1 MAMSSEAALQSAV
14 GKSAT
19 GPIMAVRNLRILFP
33 TRDGS
38 DTVKAVDGVD
48 FDVTAGE
55 TFGIIG
61 ESGSGKTTLGRALVS
76 LIAPTE
82 GHILHNGVD
91 PATLSRSQFRAH
103 RRDYQIV
110 FQDPNAALNP
120 RMTILDSVTEPAE
133 IMKDGNDESRRAAG
147 IAALS
152 RVGLPREFAD
162 RYPHQLSGGQKQR
175 VNIARVLMLRPKV
188 IVCDEV
194 VAALDVSIRGD
205 VLNLFADLQR
215 EFGLTYVFITHD
227 ISVVSHISDRIAVTY
242 LGKLMELGS
251 TEDVIERPLHPYTQA
266 LLSAE
271 PIPLP
276 SAMRTDR
283 RIVLEGE
290 IPSPVEPPSGC
301 RFRTRCPA
309 AQPRCADEMPTWR
322 ELKPGH
328 WVACHFSTTDG
339 PPPANA
345 NQQTHA
351 VTGRIE

>member
-1 MAMSSEAALQSAV
+1 MEQVYASKQRAKQEPAGHDPVLS
-14 GKSAT
+14 
-19 GPIMAVRNLRILFP
+19 VRNLRILFP
-33 TRDGS
+33 TRDGR
-38 DTVKAVDGVD
+38 DTVKAVDGID
-48 FDVTAGE
+48 FDVQPGE
-55 TFGIIG
+55 TLGIIG

-76 LIAPTE
+76 LLQPTE
-82 GHILHNGVD
+82 GHILQDGVD
-91 PATLSRSQFRAH
+91 PAKLNRAQLRKH

-120 RMTILDSVTEPAE
+120 RMTILDSVIEPAE
-133 IMKDGNDESRRAAG
+133 VAGEGNDSSRRKNGLAT
-147 IAALS
+147 LS
-152 RVGLPREFAD
+152 RVGLPAEMAD

-242 LGKLMELGS
+242 LGKLMELGPA
-251 TEDVIERPLHPYTQA
+251 EVVIDAPMHPYTQA

-276 SAMRTDR
+276 STMRTDR
-283 RIVLEGE
+283 RVILEGE
-290 IPSPVEPPSGC
+290 IPSPVSPPSGC
-301 RFRTRCPA
+301 RFRTRCPI
-309 AQPRCADEMPTWR
+309 AQPRCTDEVPEWR
-322 ELKPGH
+322 ELKPAH
-328 WVACHFSTTDG
+328 WVACHFAAEDRTQHSNLEIALHIKQG
-339 PPPANA
+339 
-345 NQQTHA
+345 
-351 VTGRIE
+351 G

>member
-1 MAMSSEAALQSAV
+1 MTMAEW
-14 GKSAT
+14 AT
-19 GPIMAVRNLRILFP
+19 RPDTPRRPIMTVRNLRVLFP
-33 TRDGS
+33 TRQGR

-48 FDVTAGE
+48 FDVRAGE

-61 ESGSGKTTLGRALVS
+61 ESGSGKTTLARALVS

-82 GHILHNGVD
+82 GQILHDGLD
-91 PATLSRSQFRAH
+91 PATLRGAAFRAH

-120 RMTILDSVTEPAE
+120 RMSILDSVIEPAE
-133 IMKDGNDESRRAAG
+133 IMRDGTDESRRKAG
-147 IAALS
+147 FAVLA
-152 RVGLPREFAD
+152 RVGLPRELAS

-205 VLNLFADLQR
+205 ILNLFADLQR
-215 EFGLTYVFITHD
+215 EFNLTYVFITHD
-227 ISVVSHISDRIAVTY
+227 IAVVSHISDRIAVTY
-242 LGKLMELGS
+242 LGRLMELGAAA
-251 TEDVIERPLHPYTQA
+251 DVIERPLHPYAQA

-271 PIPLP
+271 PVPLP
-276 SAMRTDR
+276 STMRTNR

-290 IPSPVEPPSGC
+290 IPSPVTPPSGC

-309 AQPRCADEMPTWR
+309 AQARCADEVPDWR
-322 ELKPGH
+322 QLKPGH
-328 WVACHFSTTDG
+328 WVACHFSTAEG
-339 PPPANA
+339 PPSRNA
-345 NQQTHA
+345 NT
-351 VTGRIE
+351 

>member
-1 MAMSSEAALQSAV
+1 MTMAEW
-14 GKSAT
+14 AT
-19 GPIMAVRNLRILFP
+19 RPDTPRRPIMTVRNLRVLFP
-33 TRDGS
+33 TRQGR

-48 FDVTAGE
+48 FDVRAGE

-61 ESGSGKTTLGRALVS
+61 ESGSGKTTLARALVS

-82 GHILHNGVD
+82 GQILHDGLD
-91 PATLSRSQFRAH
+91 PATLRGAAFRAH

-120 RMTILDSVTEPAE
+120 RMSILDSVIEPAE
-133 IMKDGNDESRRAAG
+133 IMRDGTDESRRKAG
-147 IAALS
+147 FAVLA
-152 RVGLPREFAD
+152 RVGLPRELAS

-205 VLNLFADLQR
+205 ILNLFADLQR
-215 EFGLTYVFITHD
+215 EFNLTYVFITHD
-227 ISVVSHISDRIAVTY
+227 IAVVSHISDRIAVTY
-242 LGKLMELGS
+242 LGRLMELGAAA
-251 TEDVIERPLHPYTQA
+251 DVVERPLHPYAQA

-271 PIPLP
+271 PVPLP
-276 SAMRTDR
+276 STMRTNR

-290 IPSPVEPPSGC
+290 IPSPVTPPSGC

-309 AQPRCADEMPTWR
+309 AQARCADEVPDWR
-322 ELKPGH
+322 QLKPGH
-328 WVACHFSTTDG
+328 WVACHFSTAEG
-339 PPPANA
+339 PPSRNA
-345 NQQTHA
+345 NT
-351 VTGRIE
+351 

>member
-1 MAMSSEAALQSAV
+1 MTEPVSASPSDV
-14 GKSAT
+14 
-19 GPIMAVRNLRILFP
+19 IAVRDLRILFP
-33 TRDGS
+33 TRDGH
-38 DTVKAVDGVD
+38 DTVKAVDGMD
-48 FDVTAGE
+48 FEVRTGE

-76 LIAPTE
+76 LLKPTE
-82 GHILHNGVD
+82 GQILHQGVD
-91 PATLSRSQFRAH
+91 PAALGARAFRKH

-120 RMTILDSVTEPAE
+120 RMTIIDSVMEPLE
-133 IMKDGNDESRRAAG
+133 IVGEGDAASRRRRG
-147 IAALS
+147 IAALE
-152 RVGLPREFAD
+152 RVGLSPEAAD

-175 VNIARVLMLRPKV
+175 VNIARVLTLRPKV

-242 LGKLMELGS
+242 LGKLMELGPA
-251 TEDVIERPLHPYTQA
+251 EDVIEHPLHPYTRA

-276 SAMRTDR
+276 SHLRVDR
-283 RIVLEGE
+283 RIILEGE
-290 IPSPVEPPSGC
+290 IPSPVAPPSGC
-301 RFRTRCPA
+301 RFRTRCPSV
-309 AQPRCADEMPTWR
+309 QPRCADEMPAWR
-322 ELKPGH
+322 EVRPGH
-328 WVACHFSTTDG
+328 RVACHFATADG
-339 PPPANA
+339 PPPDQRQAQNTTIMGGPTCA
-345 NQQTHA
+345 
-351 VTGRIE
+351 